1 MTLTKDAPL
10 YRCHL
15 PKVIDSPSPLKQGY
29 SMKFLRRLQ
38 QPHNFTGGILFLLN
52 EREGSLF
59 NYWVLFNISEVTSRK
74 KHGEGESPAVM
85 TLGKWHL

>member
-1 MTLTKDAPL
+1 
-10 YRCHL
+10 
-15 PKVIDSPSPLKQGY
+15 
-29 SMKFLRRLQ
+29 MKFLRRLQ

-74 KHGEGESPAVM
+74 KHGRG
-85 TLGKWHL
+85 HDFR